1 MRHSGSKAQPAE
13 QLAAM
18 YAASSVG
25 LAILDPDLRYVWVDD
40 RFARLSGVSVA
51 DHIGRTVGEI
61 TPDRADPAID
71 RKSVV

>member
-1 MRHSGSKAQPAE
+1 MRHSGSKAHPAE

-40 RFARLSGVSVA
+40 RL
-51 DHIGRTVGEI
+51 
-61 TPDRADPAID
+61 D